1 MCLAHWAG
9 LLGGILGLKG
19 QLTPL
24 YSGHLAPSRGS
35 LLAPAVSLTLGAP
48 GITSVHADRLAT
60 EELRGRAV
68 SKPDNNKDARPLLC
82 PPRVQTHPQLAPNS
96 AAKPLLGWAAARP
109 NPDSPAACFIHS
121 LTDRELPLLACVD
134 TLVLTRRS
142 RVPIRF
148 WGESPSTF
156 TYGSGWGRACEPLR
170 MVLGGG
176 APAPEGR
183 ERGPRS

>member
-68 SKPDNNKDARPLLC
+68 SKPDNNKDP
-82 PPRVQTHPQLAPNS
+82 
-96 AAKPLLGWAAARP
+96 
-109 NPDSPAACFIHS
+109 
-121 LTDRELPLLACVD
+121 
-134 TLVLTRRS
+134 
-142 RVPIRF
+142 
-148 WGESPSTF
+148 
-156 TYGSGWGRACEPLR
+156 
-170 MVLGGG
+170 
-176 APAPEGR
+176 
-183 ERGPRS
+183 